1 MSNRPV
7 RLAKVE
13 EPKGADMTKIIRM
26 VEAAILRHPTLFLT
40 LFMILAML
48 LFIVIIFTVCGASAT
63 ESGLQYNQFQR
74 II

>member
-1 MSNRPV
+1 MNNRPV

-26 VEAAILRHPTLFLT
+26 VEGAILRHPTLFLT
-40 LFMILAML
+40 LFLVLAML
-48 LFIVIIFTVCGASAT
+48 LFLTIIFTVTGGSAT
-63 ESGLQYNQFQR
+63 DSGLQYNQFKN